1 MPEILSKGSK
11 GSHSNRLR
19 TKTAKETEQK
29 TFLPVL
35 SVAQAKINVRHQGPS
50 GPSIKK
56 ETESWH
62 ITGWV
67 RGSPKA
73 KNSRNT

>member
-11 GSHSNRLR
+11 GSHSSRLR

-35 SVAQAKINVRHQGPS
+35 SVAQAKINV
-50 GPSIKK
+50 
-56 ETESWH
+56 
-62 ITGWV
+62 
-67 RGSPKA
+67 
-73 KNSRNT
+73 